1 MQMNHS
7 NTRSTTADSEL
18 SVKQDILRRSPFAP
32 LTGSSRG
39 AVLELARVDRFPR
52 HQRLT
57 EQGEPSQTLFLLG
70 AGRVK
75 IERVAGEHVVPL
87 GHRGPGQLVGETA
100 CTGSIIAMDTA
111 SVVDE
116 VEAVTLPL
124 DAFLGLL
131 VADPQVRSA
140 MTAALAQQHL
150 ATEDRLAS
158 LLLQGVEA
166 RLVGFLLDAVQ
177 RWGKQHSGGETITA
191 SFTHADVALLIGSTR
206 ETVTLLLGK
215 LKRSGLIAF
224 DRRRVIIP
232 DRGALATHGASA

>member
-1 MQMNHS
+1 MQIDQS
-7 NTRSTTADSEL
+7 KPRSTTTDSEL
-18 SVKQDILRRSPFAP
+18 PLKQEIIRRSPFGA
-32 LTGSSRG
+32 LTGASRS
-39 AVLELARVDRFPR
+39 AIHDLARVDHFPK

-57 EQGEPSQTLFLLG
+57 EQGAPPDRLFLLG
-70 AGRVK
+70 SGRVK
-75 IERVAGEHVVPL
+75 IERIAGDHIVPL
-87 GHRGPGQLVGETA
+87 GHRGPGQIVGEAA
-100 CTGSIIAMDTA
+100 CAGSLTSMDTA

-116 VEAVTLPL
+116 IEAVTLAIDP
-124 DAFLGLL
+124 FLSLL
-131 VADPQVRSA
+131 LADPQVRAA

-158 LLLQGVEA
+158 LLLHGVEA
-166 RLVGFLLDAVQ
+166 RLVSFLLDAVQ
-177 RWGKQHSGGETITA
+177 RWGKRHAGGETITA

-232 DRGALATHGASA
+232 DRGALASHGASA